1 MAKIKPTDDAI
12 AIAAAQLAASLI
24 QIRLQHL
31 QATDFAAQEKHLM
44 NYYKW
49 AVDQL
54 VHDRNA

>member
-12 AIAAAQLAASLI
+12 AIAAAQLAATLVKL
-24 QIRLQHL
+24 RLQHL
-31 QATDFAAQEKHLM
+31 HSADFAAQEKHLM

-54 VHDRNA
+54 VHERNA

>member
-12 AIAAAQLAASLI
+12 AIAAAELTRALI
-24 QIRLQHL
+24 DLRKELIPRD
-31 QATDFAAQEKHLM
+31 DFAAQEKYLM

-54 VHDRNA
+54 VHERNA